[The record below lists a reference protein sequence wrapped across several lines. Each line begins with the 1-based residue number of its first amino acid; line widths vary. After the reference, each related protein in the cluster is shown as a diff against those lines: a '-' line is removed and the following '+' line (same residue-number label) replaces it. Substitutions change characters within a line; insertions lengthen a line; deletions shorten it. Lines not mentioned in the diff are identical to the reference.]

1 MGNEILIKETLD
13 DMREK
18 YGELD
23 DIKRSVRK
31 MGAKIEDIQMIEVDD
46 VRDTAKTAK
55 EAKEAV
61 ERLEASFDGIST
73 KVRSEI
79 KNVLDTA
86 PNVERQK
93 QTPPEQ
99 WLDMA
104 KMSQEDFADH
114 CIGRPSEAL
123 GQPEG
128 TVFRTS
134 FLSPY
139 EIQKAAG
146 AATTHVLDPSGPSS
160 TDTANLQ
167 GGITTDVKFWHKA
180 IIGDP
185 WVQAGAFQMPINA
198 GSFKTLEASGIAF
211 DATAAAPTNA
221 AFDTVSG
228 KVQETSHAAK
238 THTMRVLVSHN
249 QEDDVQGITNY
260 LLMMIQLAYGKS
272 RGALTTAAVKAG
284 GSSDN
289 NTTSGNKADRF
300 HGGNAGSNK
309 LDIYA
314 EMLEMPS
321 RGTLPNYWP
330 MGGAFV
336 MHPELLSYLLIRMA
350 VKQVAYDMP
359 PSIRMRNVA
368 GWDVIPNT
376 QVDSQAVS
384 AIPLYWGSWR
394 MALLQAQVGRLTVD
408 RYTAT
413 VPGAMAIYAQFRFL
427 PVIMNPDAYGKFIIK
442 T

>member
-1 MGNEILIKETLD
+1 MGNEILIKEALD

-55 EAKEAV
+55 EAKEAAD
-61 ERLEASFDGIST
+61 RLEASFDGLSE
-73 KVRSEI
+73 KVRDEI
-79 KNVLDTA
+79 KNVVDTA

-93 QTPPEQ
+93 HTQPGQ

-123 GQPEG
+123 GQPEN

-139 EIQKAAG
+139 EMQKAAG

-160 TDTANLQ
+160 TDTSNLQ
-167 GGITTDVKFWHKA
+167 GGITTDVKIWNKA
-180 IIGDP
+180 LVGDP
-185 WVQAGAFQMPINA
+185 WVQAGAFQMPLSA

-272 RGALTTAAVKAG
+272 RGTLTTAAVKAG
-284 GSSDN
+284 GSSGN
-289 NTTSGNKADRF
+289 NFTTANKGDRLASGDTSGRVL
-300 HGGNAGSNK
+300 NAYEH
-309 LDIYA
+309 L
-314 EMLEMPS
+314 LEMTS
-321 RGTLPNYWP
+321 RGVLSQYWP
-330 MGGAFV
+330 DGASFMMNPGVFV
-336 MHPELLSYLLIRMA
+336 RLMSA
-350 VKQVAYDMP
+350 TVKQGGYDMP
-359 PSIRMRNVA
+359 PSHVLRNIG
-368 GWDVIPNT
+368 GWGVHVDT
-376 QVDSQAVS
+376 QLDTQAAS
-384 AIPLYWGSWR
+384 ATPVVFGAWR
-394 MALLQAQVGRLTVD
+394 TALLQAQVGRLTVD